1 MIPHYTSK
9 DFRNA
14 LLNLLP
20 MGPIW
25 SRAEG
30 GMIWVWARVIGDSYA
45 RNSDRATELLK
56 VAFPA
61 TATELIT
68 EWEKTVGLPDPCVG
82 PVDDMSIRQMLVV
95 DRLVSSIESSTEFY
109 IEYAKKY
116 FNIDIIIDQYS
127 PFRFGTSFDRPFG
140 NDDWSHTWRIRSDQ
154 DLGFLHCIFNRI
166 APAHTWILFG
176 LFADERN
183 DIKRN

>member
-9 DFRNA
+9 NFRDA

-25 SRAEG
+25 SREEG
-30 GMIWVWARVIGDSYA
+30 GMIWVWATIIGKSYE
-45 RNSDRATELLK
+45 RNSDRAIDLLK
-56 VAFPA
+56 VSFPA

-68 EWEKTVGLPDPCVG
+68 EWENTVGLPDSCVG
-82 PVDDMSIRQMLVV
+82 PVEDISVRQMLVV
-95 DRLVSSIESSTEFY
+95 DRLVSSVESSIEFY

-116 FNIDIIIDQYS
+116 FGINIIIDQYS
-127 PFRFGTSFDRPFG
+127 PFRFGTSFNKPFG
-140 NDDWSHTWRIRSDQ
+140 YEEWSHTWRIRSDQ
-154 DLGFLHCIFNRI
+154 ELGFLHCIFSRI

-176 LFADERN
+176 PYVNEL
-183 DIKRN
+183 

>member
-1 MIPHYTSK
+1 MIPTYTTK

-30 GMIWVWARVIGDSYA
+30 GMVWIWATIVGKSYA
-45 RNSDRATELLK
+45 RNSARAIELFK

-68 EWEKTVGLPDPCVG
+68 EWENTVGLPDPCVG
-82 PVDDMSIRQMLVV
+82 PVDDITTRQMLVV

-109 IEYAKKY
+109 IAYTKKY
-116 FNIDIIIDQYS
+116 FGIDIVIDQYS
-127 PFRFGTSFDRPFG
+127 PFRFGTSFNGPFG
-140 NDDWSHTWRIRSDQ
+140 YEEWSHTWRIRSEQ
-154 DLGFLHCIFNRI
+154 DLGFLHCIFSRI
-166 APAHTWILFG
+166 APVHTWVLFG
-176 LFADERN
+176 SFAG
-183 DIKRN
+183 KQSF

>member
-1 MIPHYTSK
+1 MIPNYTSK

-30 GMIWVWARVIGDSYA
+30 GMVWFWANIIAQSYV
-45 RNSDRATELLK
+45 RNSDRAIELLK

-68 EWEKTVGLPDPCVG
+68 EWENTVGLPDLCVG
-82 PVDDMSIRQMLVV
+82 PVEDITTRQMLVV
-95 DRLVSSIESSTEFY
+95 DRLVSSIESSTDFY
-109 IEYAKKY
+109 IAYAKKY
-116 FNIDIIIDQYS
+116 FGIDIVIDQYS
-127 PFRFGTSFDRPFG
+127 PFRFGTSFNRPFG
-140 NDDWSHTWRIRSDQ
+140 YEEWSHTWRIRSDQ
-154 DLGFLHCIFNRI
+154 DLQFLPCIFSRM
-166 APAHTWILFG
+166 APVHTYLLFG
-176 LFADERN
+176 PFADEL
-183 DIKRN
+183 